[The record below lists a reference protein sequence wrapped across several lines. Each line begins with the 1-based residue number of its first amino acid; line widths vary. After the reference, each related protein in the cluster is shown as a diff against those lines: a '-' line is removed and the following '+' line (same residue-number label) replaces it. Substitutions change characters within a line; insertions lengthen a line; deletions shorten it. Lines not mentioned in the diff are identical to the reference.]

1 MKLTIV
7 LCFFITIC
15 AAQKRE
21 AIITFVDSTTFDGY
35 AELTSLNRIKFRPN
49 LEDKPDKLGPKEILQ
64 VEFIGSLNNTI
75 YRYVRY
81 KSKGIYML
89 LKVIE
94 DGTLSLYVKERKR
107 IKNNLGLPNKH
118 FDESLNIP
126 ISRRSNEYEKYVEAY
141 YLHDKDKS
149 TLYRYINDKTLLE
162 TFNDCQILKEAVE
175 SGEFSDRSLEDW
187 VWEYNYECG
196 KN

>member
-1 MKLTIV
+1 MFSWFQTASVSSKLN
-7 LCFFITIC
+7 LSAF
-15 AAQKRE
+15 
-21 AIITFVDSTTFDGY
+21 
-35 AELTSLNRIKFRPN
+35 LTSVTL
-49 LEDKPDKLGPKEILQ
+49 D
-64 VEFIGSLNNTI
+64 
-75 YRYVRY
+75 
-81 KSKGIYML
+81 
-89 LKVIE
+89 VI
-94 DGTLSLYVKERKR
+94 
-107 IKNNLGLPNKH
+107 KH